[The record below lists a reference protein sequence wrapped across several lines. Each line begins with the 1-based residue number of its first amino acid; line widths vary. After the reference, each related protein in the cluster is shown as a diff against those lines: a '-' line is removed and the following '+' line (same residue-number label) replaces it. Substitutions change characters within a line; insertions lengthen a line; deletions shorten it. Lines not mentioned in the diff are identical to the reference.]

1 MNDLVNLN
9 SEVEINQKDLLLLD
23 RTWIEKIKELS
34 KKNISGK
41 YRTCIH
47 KSEEDNVHEMLIALT
62 SNTYIRPHKH
72 RINGESLQFI
82 EGEAIAIIFYNDG
95 TINQAFKV
103 GKSSSDYPFYY
114 SMAKAVY
121 HMILVKSDYL
131 IFKETARGPFIRDD
145 TLFPDWAPDGE
156 EEKKLKDFIVDL
168 ETRLKERGL

>member
-9 SEVEINQKDLLLLD
+9 SEVEINKKDLFLLD
-23 RTWIEKIKELS
+23 KIWIEKIKELA
-34 KKNISGK
+34 KRNTSGK

-82 EGEAIAIIFYNDG
+82 EGEAIAIIFYDDG
-95 TINQAFKV
+95 AINQAFKV
-103 GKSSSDYPFYY
+103 GESSSDYPFYY

-121 HMILVKSDYL
+121 HMLLVKSDYL
-131 IFKETARGPFIRDD
+131 IFKETTRGPFIRDD
-145 TLFPDWAPDGE
+145 TLFPAWAPNGE
-156 EEKKLKDFIVDL
+156 DKMELKDFIVDL
-168 ETRLKERGL
+168 ETRLKERGF

>member
-9 SEVEINQKDLLLLD
+9 SEVEINQKDLFLLD
-23 RTWIEKIKELS
+23 KTWIEKIKKLAKE
-34 KKNISGK
+34 NISGK

-82 EGEAIAIIFYNDG
+82 EGEAIAIIFNNDG

-103 GKSSSDYPFYY
+103 GESSSDYPFYY

-121 HMILVKSDYL
+121 HMLLVKSNYL
-131 IFKETARGPFIRDD
+131 VFKETTRGPFIRDD

-156 EEKKLKDFIVDL
+156 DEKELKDFIVDL
-168 ETRLKERGL
+168 ETRLEKRGF